1 MNVTVTDVLGSL
13 FNPTDTVCFRV
24 FDDKK
29 GGVFQGSK
37 LSCECGK
44 YKSIE
49 ETLKNHN
56 AMNRGIFFVVNYGG
70 QDDDSI
76 TRINAQFVEMD
87 NDSFDEQQEKIDAFP
102 LPPSMIMKT
111 QKSYH
116 VYWFMDSTAKV
127 ERFRMIQ
134 TQLVKHFDGDPMC
147 VNESRVMRL
156 PGFMH
161 CKGHSRGGNL
171 RQLPSRTQ
179 IHAGSAVGR
188 TAGGRPCIRSAQ
200 KRHGKRYRPGD
211 ALLRVHA
218 ALPGG
223 GSHIVRT

>member
-87 NDSFDEQQEKIDAFP
+87 NDSFDEQQKKIDAFP

-116 VYWFMDSTAKV
+116 VYWFMDGSAKV

-147 VNESRVMRL
+147 HAPSRFHAL
-156 PGFMH
+156 QEGY
-161 CKGHSRGGNL
+161 SRGSDL

-179 IHAGSAVGR
+179 IHAGSAFGR
-188 TAGGRPCIRSAQ
+188 AAGGIPCSRGAQ
-200 KRHGKRYRPGD
+200 VRYGKRHRPGIPFV
-211 ALLRVHA
+211 LVHA
-218 ALPGG
+218 ALP
-223 GSHIVRT
+223 R

>member
-70 QDDDSI
+70 Q
-76 TRINAQFVEMD
+76 
-87 NDSFDEQQEKIDAFP
+87 
-102 LPPSMIMKT
+102 
-111 QKSYH
+111 
-116 VYWFMDSTAKV
+116 
-127 ERFRMIQ
+127 
-134 TQLVKHFDGDPMC
+134 
-147 VNESRVMRL
+147 
-156 PGFMH
+156 
-161 CKGHSRGGNL
+161 
-171 RQLPSRTQ
+171 
-179 IHAGSAVGR
+179 GR
-188 TAGGRPCIRSAQ
+188 TMIPLRGSTRSSWRWTTTALTSSR
-200 KRHGKRYRPGD
+200 KR
-211 ALLRVHA
+211 
-218 ALPGG
+218 
-223 GSHIVRT
+223 